1 MGFGSTESPNWLAR
15 LPLRLPGRVP
25 GLLAIALGLFV
36 ISGIALGVVL
46 FKLRDGYGSVEHT
59 NEVIRNIGSVER
71 AVLQTESAERGYLL
85 TGDKSYLDTYNSS
98 RMQIPGLLETL
109 KRLTADNAEQGQRL
123 SGLYPNV
130 DARLSEFARAVA
142 LGPEHLADALT
153 ILRAARVRLL
163 TSQIEEQLG
172 ELRQAELSL
181 LAKRQARVDRVVFLA
196 TLLSA
201 AMSVLAIVTAGFGAY
216 FLQREQAIT
225 QLRATNTRLEAS
237 QEGLRIREAHL
248 QAVLATVPDAM
259 VVIDEMGC
267 IRSFSAAAERLFG
280 ISAAEAQGEN
290 IKMLMPSPYRE
301 EHDRHLARY
310 RATGEKRIIG
320 TGRIVV
326 GQRKDGS
333 TFPIELSVGE
343 VSREGGRQFI
353 GFIRDLSQRQE
364 RERLLY
370 ELQSELLYVSRLS
383 TMGEMASALAH
394 ELNQPLSALANY
406 LRGSQRLLENS
417 TDERVGAVRE
427 ALDKASTQAIRAGE
441 IIRRLRDFV
450 ARGETEKGIESLKK
464 LVEEA
469 SALALVA
476 AKERSTK
483 FQMQLDPVAD
493 LVIVDKIQIQ
503 QVLLNLF
510 RNAIE
515 AMQASPRR
523 ELVVM
528 TTPIADAMVEI
539 AVADTG
545 TGIPPTVMSRL
556 FQPFVT
562 TKKTGMGVGLSLC
575 RRIIEAHG
583 GHISVHPNPAGGT
596 IFRLTLPRAVSRE
609 TEEGS

>member
-46 FKLRDGYGSVEHT
+46 FKLRDGYGWVELT

-71 AVLQTESAERGYLL
+71 AMLQAESAERGYLV

-98 RMQIPGLLETL
+98 RSQIPGRLETL
-109 KRLTADNAEQGQRL
+109 KRLTADNAAQGQRL
-123 SGLYPNV
+123 SRLYPNV
-130 DARLSEFARAVA
+130 DARLSEFAQAVA
-142 LGPEHLADALT
+142 LGPEHLADALA
-153 ILRAARVRLL
+153 ILRTARFRLL

-201 AMSVLAIVTAGFGAY
+201 AMSVLAVVTAGFGAY
-216 FLQREQAIT
+216 FLQREQAVA

-259 VVIDEMGC
+259 VVIDEVGC

-280 ISAAEAQGEN
+280 VSAAEAQGEN
-290 IKMLMPSPYRE
+290 IEMLMPSPYRE
-301 EHDRHLARY
+301 EHDRYLARY

-320 TGRIVV
+320 TGRLVV

-343 VSREGGRQFI
+343 VSREGARQFI

-370 ELQSELLYVSRLS
+370 ELQSELLHVSRLS

-406 LRGSQRLLENS
+406 LRGSQRLLEDC
-417 TDERVGAVRE
+417 TDERVSAVRE
-427 ALDKASTQAIRAGE
+427 ALEKASTQAIRAGE

-483 FQMQLDPVAD
+483 IQMQLDPVAD

-545 TGIPPTVMSRL
+545 TGIPPAVMSRL

-575 RRIIEAHG
+575 RTIIEAHG

-596 IFRLTLPRAVSRE
+596 IFRLTLPRAVSKE
-609 TEEGS
+609 TKDGS